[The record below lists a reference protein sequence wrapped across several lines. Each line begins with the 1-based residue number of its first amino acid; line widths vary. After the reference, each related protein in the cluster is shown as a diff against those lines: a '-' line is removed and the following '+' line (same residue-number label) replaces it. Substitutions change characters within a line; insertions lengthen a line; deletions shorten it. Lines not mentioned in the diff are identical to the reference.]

1 MAQST
6 DPHLAGDGSRRRSR
20 KVCSISVIAVDDV
33 YPYIGRQGEHAMA
46 SQVVQFAGLSDR
58 DRKNVTHLPKLG
70 EGDHVE
76 LHVRRRDGAEQ
87 TVSLPPAAAN
97 AIETLLSRLLSGERV
112 AVIAENQELSPT
124 EASTILGI
132 SRPLVVHRMDIGD
145 LPFRYVGKHRRA
157 SLKDVLALK
166 AQLDVQR
173 KAMQD
178 LAADAEDLH
187 LRYGI

>member
-1 MAQST
+1 
-6 DPHLAGDGSRRRSR
+6 
-20 KVCSISVIAVDDV
+20 
-33 YPYIGRQGEHAMA
+33 MA

-58 DRKNVTHLPKLG
+58 DREKVSHLSKLG
-70 EGDHVE
+70 EGDHLE
-76 LHVRRRDGAEQ
+76 LHVRRRDGEEQ
-87 TVSLPPAAAN
+87 TISLPPAAADVVE
-97 AIETLLSRLLSGERV
+97 ALLSRLLSGERV
-112 AVIAENQELSPT
+112 AVIAEHEELSPT

-132 SRPLVVHRMDIGD
+132 SRPLVVHRMEIGD

-173 KAMQD
+173 KAMEA

-187 LRYGI
+187 REYGI